1 MDSRFPEIRAE
12 VNREDEDK
20 KKGGIAG
27 LLSKLGFGGG
37 SAGGGAFGAAGTA
50 AGGAG
55 LSGGLLATK
64 AGIIGLALIGTTVA
78 GGLGVVG
85 YKVFGPGA
93 DAGGGYSSLFESR
106 PAGSG
111 LDGSNGGASGSA
123 GVNDGQSASL
133 NYLVSANNK
142 EGSAEGAGAGD
153 AAAPSDATAD
163 ASASASAP
171 SADAVKAPTANNN
184 APSQGPAAKLGGG
197 KFGSLS
203 KVSTSGS
210 GGGGGGSSASSSLP
224 NQNML
229 ASARAAGGGGASSLG
244 AARAASGSQRSARRV
259 GSGSSFRQLQAV
271 KKDHNNASSSQK
283 AGATYDGGSAGSE
296 IGAENAIAA
305 GGEGV
310 EGAGA
315 GNGTGQGSPSLS
327 DASDD
332 MPTAPPKPTGVN
344 VTPWQAA
351 LNTALLLLAGAAMLN
366 FAANKLMQTE
376 GNVDPSQTS
385 RVVAGIL
392 AGIAIGLSIYALT
405 LAAKIGG
412 GHYGQPTQGA
422 LIAISA
428 TFMIAQSGMAI
439 AGAISTDLIASFG
452 NIPML
457 AGGAGMLAMVASYMV
472 PMKKYDASLFQGG
485 RPPDYD
491 HEYKKNNKK
500 TAMLPSEE
508 ALNRYIAAGPRRQ
521 RPVA

>member
-1 MDSRFPEIRAE
+1 MDSRFPEIRGE
-12 VNREDEDK
+12 VNREEEE

-27 LLSKLGFGGG
+27 LLSKIGFGGG
-37 SAGGGAFGAAGTA
+37 GAGGGAFGAAGSA

-111 LDGSNGGASGSA
+111 LDGGNGASGSA

-142 EGSAEGAGAGD
+142 EGAAEGAGAGD
-153 AAAPSDATAD
+153 ASAPTDATAD
-163 ASASASAP
+163 ADASASAP
-171 SADAVKAPTANNN
+171 SADAVKSPTANNN

-224 NQNML
+224 NSSML
-229 ASARAAGGGGASSLG
+229 ASARAAGGGASAGLG
-244 AARAASGSQRSARRV
+244 AARAASGSARSARRV
-259 GSGSSFRQLQAV
+259 GSGSAFRALQAV
-271 KKDHNNASSSQK
+271 KKDHTNASSSQK
-283 AGATYDGGSAGSE
+283 AGATYDGSSAGSE
-296 IGAENAIAA
+296 IGAENSIAA
-305 GGEGV
+305 GGDGV

-315 GNGTGQGSPSLS
+315 GNPGGQGSPTPL
-327 DASDD
+327 DASDNL
-332 MPTAPPKPTGVN
+332 PQAPPKPTGVN

-366 FAANKLMQTE
+366 FAASKVAQGGAMV
-376 GNVDPSQTS
+376 G
-385 RVVAGIL
+385 RMVAGIL
-392 AGIAIGLSIYALT
+392 AAIAIGLSIYALT

-412 GHYGQPTQGA
+412 GHYAQPVQGG

-428 TFMIAQSGMAI
+428 TFMIAQSGLAI
-439 AGAISTDLIASFG
+439 AGAVKPDLLSG
-452 NIPML
+452 GMSNLPML

-472 PMKKYDASLFQGG
+472 PMKKFDASLFQGG

-491 HEYKKNNKK
+491 HDYKPRGKK

-508 ALNRYIAAGPRRQ
+508 ALNRYIAAGPRSQ
-521 RPVA
+521 RSVA

>member
-1 MDSRFPEIRAE
+1 MDSRFPEIRGE
-12 VNREDEDK
+12 VNREEE

-27 LLSKLGFGGG
+27 LLSKIGFGGG
-37 SAGGGAFGAAGTA
+37 GAGGGAFGAAGTA

-111 LDGSNGGASGSA
+111 LEGGSGASGSA

-142 EGSAEGAGAGD
+142 EGAAEGAGEGD
-153 AAAPSDATAD
+153 ASAPTDATAD

-171 SADAVKAPTANNN
+171 SADAVKSPTANNN

-224 NQNML
+224 NSAML
-229 ASARAAGGGGASSLG
+229 ASARAASGGGASGLG
-244 AARAASGSQRSARRV
+244 AARAASGSARSARRV
-259 GSGSSFRQLQAV
+259 GSGSAFRALQAV

-305 GGEGV
+305 GGDGV

-315 GNGTGQGSPSLS
+315 GNPGGQGSPTPL

-332 MPTAPPKPTGVN
+332 LPQAPPKPTGVN

-366 FAANKLMQTE
+366 FAASKIMETE
-376 GNVDPSQTS
+376 GNADPTQAS
-385 RVVAGIL
+385 RIIAGIL
-392 AGIAIGLSIYALT
+392 ASIAIGLSIYALT

-422 LIAISA
+422 LIAMSA
-428 TFMIAQSGMAI
+428 TFMIAQSGLAI
-439 AGAISTDLIASFG
+439 AGACDPGLLSGGMSNL
-452 NIPML
+452 PML
-457 AGGAGMLAMVASYMV
+457 AGGGAMLMMVASYMV
-472 PMKKYDASLFQGG
+472 PMKKYDSSLFQGG

-508 ALNRYIAAGPRRQ
+508 ALNRYIAAGPRSQ
-521 RPVA
+521 RSVA